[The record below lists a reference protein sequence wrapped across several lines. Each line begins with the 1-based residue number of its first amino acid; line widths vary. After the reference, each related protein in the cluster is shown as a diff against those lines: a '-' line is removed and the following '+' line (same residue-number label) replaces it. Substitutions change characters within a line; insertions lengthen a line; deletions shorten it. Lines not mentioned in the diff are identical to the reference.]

1 MVGDPS
7 MSSIALARRTFMK
20 HHIRFRSRLCSSSS
34 LLLAAAALTLAWAPA
49 CATGGGAGDAVR
61 PRAGISA
68 ADYYPLA
75 DGWKWAFDVDQEGTN
90 ILATYSV
97 LERKGG
103 VAVVQAGDERL
114 TYVVTPDG
122 IAQFEGNAIG
132 DYVIKNPLKPGAEW
146 AVAGGRA
153 RIAAVDET
161 LNIDSV
167 GKYAGCVTVEVT
179 RADPAR
185 ITRTV
190 FAPDLGPVAL
200 EMQVQEG
207 PKFVTKVRA
216 RLRAVTKPGDLLSVP

>member
-1 MVGDPS
+1 MLDGTS
-7 MSSIALARRTFMK
+7 MRLDMRLWLLSTFTM
-20 HHIRFRSRLCSSSS
+20 
-34 LLLAAAALTLAWAPA
+34 LTA
-49 CATGGGAGDAVR
+49 CATGGGGASDAIKPR
-61 PRAGISA
+61 PGLSA

-75 DGWKWAFDVDQEGTN
+75 DGWKWAFDVEQDGMN
-90 ILATYSV
+90 ILATYVV

-122 IAQFEGNAIG
+122 VAQFEGNAIG
-132 DYVIKNPLKPGAEW
+132 DYVIKNPLAQGAEW
-146 AVAGGRA
+146 PVAGGRA

-161 LNIDSV
+161 LNIESV
-167 GKYAGCVTVEVT
+167 GRTAGCVTVEVT

-185 ITRTV
+185 VTRTV

-207 PKFVTKVRA
+207 PKFVIRTRA
-216 RLRAVTKPGDLLSVP
+216 RLRAVTKPGDALAP